1 MSFTFFHNL
10 SYNKTILPKEET
22 DVKDLGNKLLLF
34 LICSYFMY
42 FNDLTPLALT
52 ALTAALSISSLCTFF
67 KDSRFS
73 LLLLWGYLLG
83 TLMLPLFSIYLPLLA
98 YDICQSRHKSLLAA
112 LGAAEFLYCFQ
123 LSPAMQAAFLVT
135 TLCALLLYRYASH
148 LDLLR
153 LELHRTQDDSQEF
166 TSALQERNHA
176 LIQNQ
181 DSEIRVATL
190 SERNRIARSI
200 HDNVGHLLTRSLLQT
215 GALIVLNHQPDLKE
229 PLSTLHD
236 TLNTAMTSIR
246 ESVHDLH
253 DESIDLH
260 TALKDIIQGISS
272 PSIELEYD
280 MGTDIPRD
288 LKYTFIII
296 VKEAVN
302 NIQKHSNA
310 TTAQILVREHPGFY
324 QLHIQD
330 NGSSAALPLSGYGSG
345 IGLSNMTERVHALD
359 GTIDFRTEHG
369 FQIAI
374 TIMKKE
380 F

>member
-1 MSFTFFHNL
+1 M
-10 SYNKTILPKEET
+10 
-22 DVKDLGNKLLLF
+22 KDLGNKLLLF
-34 LICSYFMY
+34 FICSYYMY

-52 ALTAALSISSLCTFF
+52 ALTIALSISSLCTFF
-67 KDSRFS
+67 RGSRIS
-73 LLLLWGYLLG
+73 PCLLWGYLFG
-83 TLMLPLFSIYLPLLA
+83 TLMVPLLGIYLPLLT
-98 YDICQSRHKSLLAA
+98 YDVCQSRQKPLLFALLAA
-112 LGAAEFLYCFQ
+112 ELFYCFQ
-123 LSPAMQAAFLVT
+123 LSPAMLFAFLAT
-135 TLCALLLYRYASH
+135 TLCAILLYHYTCH
-148 LDLLR
+148 LDMLR
-153 LELHRTQDDSQEF
+153 QELYRTQDDSQEF
-166 TSALQERNHA
+166 ASTLQERNYA

-200 HDNVGHLLTRSLLQT
+200 HDNVGHLLTRSILQT
-215 GALIVLNHQPDLKE
+215 GALMVMNQEPSLEE

-253 DESIDLH
+253 DESIDLP
-260 TALKDIIQGISS
+260 TALRDIIKGITS

-280 MGTDIPRD
+280 MGNLVPRD
-288 LKYTFIII
+288 IKYTFIVI

-310 TTAQILVREHPGFY
+310 TSAHILAREHPGFY
-324 QLHIQD
+324 QLQIQD
-330 NGSSAALPLSGYGSG
+330 NGSGATLPLSGYGSG

-359 GTIDFRTEHG
+359 GTIDFHTEHG
-369 FQIAI
+369 FQISI

>member
-1 MSFTFFHNL
+1 M
-10 SYNKTILPKEET
+10 
-22 DVKDLGNKLLLF
+22 KDLGNKLLLF
-34 LICSYFMY
+34 LVCSYFIC
-42 FNDLTPLALT
+42 FNDLTPMALT

-67 KDSRFS
+67 KNSRVP
-73 LLLLWGYLLG
+73 LWLLWGYLAAALIVPPLG
-83 TLMLPLFSIYLPLLA
+83 IYLPLLT
-98 YDICQSRHKSLLAA
+98 YDICQSRQKSLLAA
-112 LGAAEFLYCFQ
+112 LAASELLYCFR
-123 LSPAMQAAFLVT
+123 LPPAMLFAYLAT
-135 TLCALLLYRYASH
+135 TLCAVLFQHDARNIEILRRELYQ
-148 LDLLR
+148 
-153 LELHRTQDDSQEF
+153 TQDDSQEF
-166 TSALQERNHA
+166 ASALEERNHA
-176 LIQNQ
+176 LMQNQ

-200 HDNVGHLLTRSLLQT
+200 HDNVGHLLTRSILQT
-215 GALIVLNHQPDLKE
+215 GALMVTNREPALEE

-253 DESIDLH
+253 DESIDLP
-260 TALKDIIQGISS
+260 TALGDVIEGISS
-272 PSIELEYD
+272 PAIELEYD
-280 MGTDIPRD
+280 MGESVPRD
-288 LKYTFIII
+288 IKYTFIVI

-310 TTAQILVREHPGFY
+310 TSAHILAREHPGFY

-330 NGSSAALPLSGYGSG
+330 NGTSATLPFSGYGSG
-345 IGLSNMTERVHALD
+345 IGLSNMAERVHALD

>member
-1 MSFTFFHNL
+1 ML
-10 SYNKTILPKEET
+10 IMPKEET

-42 FNDLTPLALT
+42 LNDLSPLAVT
-52 ALTAALSISSLCTFF
+52 ALTAALSISSLCTYF
-67 KDSRFS
+67 KNSRAASF
-73 LLLLWGYLLG
+73 LLWCYLPV
-83 TLMLPLFSIYLPLLA
+83 TVVLPLFSIYLPLLT
-98 YDICQSRHKSLLAA
+98 YDVCQCRQKSLLAA
-112 LGAAEFLYCFQ
+112 LAAAELLYCIQ

-135 TLCALLLYRYASH
+135 TLCAILMYRYTSQ

-153 LELHRTQDDSQEF
+153 RELHRTQDDSQE
-166 TSALQERNHA
+166 SAATLQERNRA

-181 DSEIRVATL
+181 DAGIRVATL

-215 GALIVLNHQPDLKE
+215 GALMVTNRQPDLRE
-229 PLSTLHD
+229 PLSTLQD

-253 DESIDLH
+253 DESIDLY
-260 TALKDIIQGISS
+260 TALADIIRGITT

-280 MGTDIPRD
+280 MGSDIPRD

-310 TTAQILVREHPGFY
+310 TTARILVREHPGFY

-330 NGSSAALPLSGYGSG
+330 NGSSATLPLSGYGGG

-369 FQIAI
+369 FLIAI